1 MAVQINQLANTAI
14 TAHAFNSDRT
24 QLSVCENSNEVKI
37 YTKSASTWSLT
48 ESLTDH
54 DKVVTSIDW
63 APNRNQIVTASQD
76 RNAYVWN
83 YGIDPLD
90 SSSTAQPKWL
100 PTLVLLRL
108 NRSAT
113 VVRWSPDEQKFAV
126 GSGSRTIAVCQYD
139 DESNWWV
146 AKHIKKPLRST
157 VLALDWHPNSVLLAS
172 GSADGRCR
180 VFSAF
185 IKGVDSKPAPS
196 KWGERLPFNTVCGDF
211 GSPAGGWVHD
221 VAFSPSGDALAFVSH
236 DATVTVVYPSGADQP
251 PSAVWVIKLSSLPL
265 LSLCFCTEDVF
276 VGSGH
281 DCQPILFSGDE
292 RNGWAEVKSLD
303 EQKGSST
310 SAQATRGG
318 NPSGGIGRLNNEA
331 FNLFRSAD
339 SRGVTTPS
347 GGESVPTG
355 HRPGVDTIHSN
366 TITSIRPFS
375 GSTGSVNQVST
386 SGVDGKVVI
395 WNLQSGGLGGV
406 TKGMGN
412 MRMG

>member
-1 MAVQINQLANTAI
+1 MAVQVNQLATTAI
-14 TAHAFNSDRT
+14 TAHAFNADRT
-24 QLSVCENSNEVKI
+24 QLSVCENTHEVKV
-37 YTKSASTWSLT
+37 YAKSGSGWSLT
-48 ESLTDH
+48 ETLTDH

-63 APNRNQIVTASQD
+63 APRRNQIVTASQD

-83 YGIDPLD
+83 YDVDPLD
-90 SSSTAQPKWL
+90 PSGQAKWH

-113 VVRWSPDEQKFAV
+113 VVKWSPDEQKFAV

-172 GSADGRCR
+172 GAADGRCR

-251 PSAVWVIKLSSLPL
+251 PSAVWVIKLASLPL
-265 LSLCFCTEDVF
+265 VSLCFCAEDVF

-281 DCQPILFSGDE
+281 DCQPLLFSGDE
-292 RNGWAEVKSLD
+292 GNGWQQVKSLD
-303 EQKGSST
+303 EQKGGG
-310 SAQATRGG
+310 SAQQQRGG
-318 NPSGGIGRLNNEA
+318 NAAGGIGRLNNEA
-331 FNLFRSAD
+331 FNLFRAAD
-339 SRGVTTPS
+339 SRGVTGPS
-347 GGESVPTG
+347 GGAVAG
-355 HRPGVDTIHSN
+355 GNRAGVDTVHSN

-375 GSTGSVNQVST
+375 GSPGSVNQVST

-412 MRMG
+412 MRM